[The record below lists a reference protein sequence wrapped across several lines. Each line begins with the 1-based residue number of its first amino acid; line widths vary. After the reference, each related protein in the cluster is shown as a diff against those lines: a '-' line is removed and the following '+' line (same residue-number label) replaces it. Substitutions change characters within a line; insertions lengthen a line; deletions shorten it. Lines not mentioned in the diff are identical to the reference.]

1 VRSTPWVVLCLAATL
16 AGCRTARLG
25 RDQGVR
31 EIFEAQARRDA
42 APPAPA
48 TADDAAAIN
57 AKHHEA
63 LAPAA
68 APAPGSSAPANLYP
82 QPLVGP

>member
-1 VRSTPWVVLCLAATL
+1 VRSTTWLVLCLAAAL
-16 AGCRTARLG
+16 GCRTQRLG

-31 EIFEAQARRDA
+31 AIFEAQARRDA
-42 APPAPA
+42 APPASA

-68 APAPGSSAPANLYP
+68 TPAPGAAAPANLYP

>member
-1 VRSTPWVVLCLAATL
+1 MRSATWLVLCLAVTL
-16 AGCRTARLG
+16 AGCRTQRLG

-31 EIFEAQARRDA
+31 AIFEAQARRDA

-48 TADDAAAIN
+48 TAEDATAMT

-68 APAPGSSAPANLYP
+68 TPAPGSSTPANLYP